1 MRKHVYLT
9 GMMGSGKTTIGRMLA
24 QRLCCPFVDA
34 DERIEQAAG
43 VKIAKIFE
51 LEGEAGFRERETRAL
66 REIAAGKPC
75 VVATGGGA
83 VLRDENVALMRRTGV
98 VVLLDR
104 SLSDMVRDVS
114 QAERPN
120 LAGDKAERMQALYE
134 ARKDRYRETCD
145 IAFDNGGS
153 PLGAARRL
161 AELLRAQDMKRRGGN
176 RMLKDLVIKNRS
188 YRRFDESVRV
198 TEETLRGLVEL
209 ARLTASGANAQALRY
224 RLVTSPEDCARV
236 FATLG
241 WAAALPDW
249 PGPKAGERPACYIVV
264 LSDLSVGK
272 NRQTDVG
279 IAAQT
284 MLLGATEKGLGGCML
299 ANVRRTE
306 LLCALNLSAERFFVE
321 LVIALGRPVEDVRL
335 VDLPESGDTRYWRD
349 ADGVHYVPK
358 RRLEDLIV

>member
-24 QRLCCPFVDA
+24 QRLGCPFVDA

-43 VKIAKIFE
+43 VKIARIFE

-114 QAERPN
+114 QEERPN

-198 TEETLRGLVEL
+198 TEETLRGIGRERAGAEVP
-209 ARLTASGANAQALRY
+209 ARHISGGLRAGICNA
-224 RLVTSPEDCARV
+224 
-236 FATLG
+236 
-241 WAAALPDW
+241 
-249 PGPKAGERPACYIVV
+249 
-264 LSDLSVGK
+264 
-272 NRQTDVG
+272 
-279 IAAQT
+279 
-284 MLLGATEKGLGGCML
+284 GLGGGAAGL
-299 ANVRRTE
+299 AG
-306 LLCALNLSAERFFVE
+306 S
-321 LVIALGRPVEDVRL
+321 
-335 VDLPESGDTRYWRD
+335 ESGRAARLLHRCTERPERRKEQ
-349 ADGVHYVPK
+349 ADGRGHRRADDAPGRDGERAWRVHA
-358 RRLEDLIV
+358 R

>member
-24 QRLCCPFVDA
+24 QRLGCPFVDA
-34 DERIEQAAG
+34 DERIEQTAG
-43 VKIAKIFE
+43 MRIAEIFE
-51 LEGEAGFRERETRAL
+51 REGEAGFRDRETRTL

-83 VLRDENVALMRRTGV
+83 VLRGENVALMRETGV

-120 LAGDKAERMQALYE
+120 LAGDKAERMQALYA
-134 ARKDRYRETCD
+134 ARSARYHETCD

-153 PLGAARRL
+153 PLNAARRL
-161 AELLRAQDMKRRGGN
+161 ADLLRAQDMKRRGGN

-188 YRRFDESVRV
+188 YRRFDESARV
-198 TEETLRGLVEL
+198 PEETLRSLVEL
-209 ARLTASGANAQALRY
+209 ARLSASGANAQALKY
-224 RLVTSPEDCARV
+224 RLVASPEDCARV
-236 FATLG
+236 FDTLG

-249 PGPKAGERPACYIVV
+249 PGPKEGERPAGYVVV
-264 LSDLSVGK
+264 LCDLTIGRNK
-272 NRQTDVG
+272 QTDVG

-284 MLLGATEKGLGGCML
+284 MLLGATELGLGGCML
-299 ANVRRTE
+299 ANVRRAE
-306 LLCALNLSAERFFVE
+306 LLRTLRLSPERFSVE
-321 LVIALGRPVEDVRL
+321 LVLALGRPVEDVRL
-335 VDLPESGDTRYWRD
+335 VDLPQSGDTRYWRD
-349 ADGVHYVPK
+349 ENGVHYVPK
-358 RRLEDLIV
+358 RKLEDLIV